1 MRISQRLALLGSLLL
16 AAGLLLGFVP
26 ASPAFAATTAS
37 PTNPATAKL
46 ALSSVSLEN
55 ISESL
60 ALSGNASTPC
70 KTVTFQRNY
79 TGAGITIAWLKMVTT
94 WCYNNVIVTSHSTI
108 LYWGVTAYGSALGWY
123 IQHSTPNYSFNC
135 YVASGSTRNCS
146 GNHEAT
152 KQFWRNGSAGVGL
165 ALTVV
170 ESETYKGQASASGAT
185 QNCVGSCA

>member
-1 MRISQRLALLGSLLL
+1 
-16 AAGLLLGFVP
+16 VD
-26 ASPAFAATTAS
+26 T
-37 PTNPATAKL
+37 
-46 ALSSVSLEN
+46 
-55 ISESL
+55 ISEPP
-60 ALSGNASTPC
+60 AVSGNASNPC

-79 TGAGITIAWLKMVTT
+79 TGAGIMIAWLKMVTT

-108 LYWGVTAYGSALGWY
+108 LYWGVTAFGSGLGWY
-123 IQHSTPNYSFNC
+123 IQHATPNYSFTC

-165 ALTVV
+165 ALTVN
-170 ESETYKGQASASGAT
+170 ESEAYKGQASASGGT